1 MINWLKNF
9 RRLAPWGPVFL
20 LGGMFGVLGWG
31 GFNTFMEYTN
41 TMAFCISCHEM
52 RDTVYREY
60 QQSVHYSNAA
70 GVRAT
75 CADCHVPR
83 DWTAKLVR
91 KIKATNELYHKLVG
105 SIDTPEKFER
115 PRLVLARKVWAEME
129 ANNSRECRNC
139 HSYDSM
145 NFDKQGHRSRE
156 KMQPAMEAGKTCIA
170 CHKGVAHKKPYMD
183 DEDD

>member
-1 MINWLKNF
+1 M
-9 RRLAPWGPVFL
+9 
-20 LGGMFGVLGWG
+20 LGGLFGVLGWG

-41 TMAFCISCHEM
+41 TMEFCTSCHEM
-52 RDTVYREY
+52 RDTVYQEY

-83 DWTAKLVR
+83 EWTPKLVR

-105 SIDTPEKFER
+105 TIDTPEKFER
-115 PRLVLARKVWAEME
+115 RRLELAQKVWAEMA

-139 HSYDSM
+139 HSYESM

-156 KMQPAMEAGKTCIA
+156 KMLPAMEQGKTCIE
-170 CHKGVAHKKPYMD
+170 CHKGVAHRKPYTD